1 MVRVTSK
8 AAFLKLREGRKI
20 GPLQNRI
27 LDYVWSHPGCTRRS
41 ISKNTGIEI
50 NVVTPRVR
58 ELLDSGMLIEQGSK
72 IDPGNNRHANCLFLS
87 TEKKVG

>member
-8 AAFLKLREGRKI
+8 AAFLKLREGKKI
-20 GPLQNRI
+20 RPLQSRV
-27 LDYVWSHPGCTRRS
+27 LDYVWSHPGCTRRA
-41 ISKNTGIEI
+41 ISKATGIEI

-58 ELLDSGMLIEQGSK
+58 ELLDNGLLIEQGST

-87 TEKKVG
+87 TEKVG